1 MDYAVLI
8 GGIIGVAVLLWWI
21 VLEPLSKDKEEVE
34 EEVVVLSE
42 AELKKMTKAQLVEY
56 AQSRSIE
63 VDSKLTKAKLVAA
76 LKKS

>member
-8 GGIIGVAVLLWWI
+8 VGALSVALLLWWF
-21 VLEPLSKDKEEVE
+21 VLAPVLDNEEVE

-56 AQSRSIE
+56 AQSRGTE
-63 VDSKLTKAKLVAA
+63 VDSKLTKAKLVAV

>member
-8 GGIIGVAVLLWWI
+8 VGALSVALLLWWF
-21 VLEPLSKDKEEVE
+21 VLAPVLDNEEVE

-56 AQSRSIE
+56 AQSRGTE

>member
-21 VLEPLSKDKEEVE
+21 VLEPLSQDEGE
-34 EEVVVLSE
+34 EEVVLLSE
-42 AELKKMTKAQLVEY
+42 SELKKMTKAQLVEY
-56 AQSRSIE
+56 AQSRGVE

>member
-21 VLEPLSKDKEEVE
+21 VLEPLSQDEGD
-34 EEVVVLSE
+34 EEVVLLSE

-76 LKKS
+76 LKNS

>member
-8 GGIIGVAVLLWWI
+8 GGIIGVAILLWWI
-21 VLEPLSKDKEEVE
+21 VLAPLLDDEEVE

-56 AQSRSIE
+56 AQSRGTE

>member
-8 GGIIGVAVLLWWI
+8 VGALSVALLLWWFI
-21 VLEPLSKDKEEVE
+21 LAPVLDDEEVK

-56 AQSRSIE
+56 AQSRGTE

-76 LKKS
+76 LTNS